1 MQQLVA
7 GLRWTAALAAACS
20 SGPRAS
26 SAASPDPGST
36 LIIFHGFAIRGADP
50 GSAQLGPAMQAGRT
64 RK

>member
-7 GLRWTAALAAACS
+7 GLRWTAAPAAACS
-20 SGPRAS
+20 SGPPAS

-36 LIIFHGFAIRGADP
+36 LIIFHGSRSGAPIP